1 MGIKILSGLVV
12 LLLAGCAKSTP
23 DSTDSTPAVSSTPA
37 QVKLDGK
44 DCASLITT
52 TYDLESAVL
61 SELAGEADP
70 GALQT
75 MNQLLPVFEEMTSK
89 YSANPQTE
97 AAIWLEQITTDL
109 ALITEELNSQ
119 GKLSS
124 TQASSQLIANIDR
137 LDYFC
142 PSEE

>member
-1 MGIKILSGLVV
+1 MFVKIILGLVV

-23 DSTDSTPAVSSTPA
+23 VSTDSTPAVSSTPT
-37 QVKLDGK
+37 QVKLDGI

-61 SELAGEADP
+61 SALAGEPDP

-97 AAIWLEQITTDL
+97 AGIWLEQITTDL
-109 ALITEELNSQ
+109 ALITEEMNSQ
-119 GKLSS
+119 GKLSN
-124 TQASSQLIANIDR
+124 TQASSQLVANIDR
-137 LDYFC
+137 LDQFC

>member
-1 MGIKILSGLVV
+1 
-12 LLLAGCAKSTP
+12 
-23 DSTDSTPAVSSTPA
+23 
-37 QVKLDGK
+37 LDGI

-61 SELAGEADP
+61 SALAGEPDP

-97 AAIWLEQITTDL
+97 AGIWLEQITTDL
-109 ALITEELNSQ
+109 ALITEEMNSQ
-119 GKLSS
+119 GKLSN
-124 TQASSQLIANIDR
+124 TQASSQLVANIDR
-137 LDYFC
+137 LDQFC